1 METPPCLCC
10 MIGSLCELH
19 LPFGKVGAVKAWGWA
34 MCFIGHIPGRSDVQ
48 TFKSYPGSRMG
59 LVFLVASSNI
69 FLPVKC
75 LVM

>member
-19 LPFGKVGAVKAWGWA
+19 LPFGKVGAVKGCV
-34 MCFIGHIPGRSDVQ
+34 MCFIGHILSSSDIHA
-48 TFKSYPGSRMG
+48 FKSYPGSRMG
-59 LVFLVASSNI
+59 LLFLIASSI
-69 FLPVKC
+69 FFLPVKY